1 MSILEAVQHPPML
14 HAMVVHFPIVLA
26 MLGVPVVV
34 LCLMFIHRGNG
45 CRWAALAVYVLLAVS
60 AVVVVETG
68 ERARDLVPN
77 DLGPDV
83 WSLIEKHEEMADVL
97 WFFGAVTAGF
107 LAISLVKTP
116 WVRISAT
123 IPALAAAV
131 ATAVWVSFLA
141 HNGGLLVYHHGVG
154 TPGVHAAVPAVTPE
168 RPPAAETPEPAEETP
183 DDPAAPSELAP
194 APAEPSP
201 QEPIPVPETPPVE
214 PPVDTLQG
222 EAPPETAPAEP
233 QPAADGAAAP
243 DAGAAPEV
251 SVTAVSYVHEIAP
264 LVEAR
269 CVECHNPEETDGG
282 LMLTTIESMLAGGRK
297 AGPAVIPGNP
307 DESPLILYVTGE
319 LRPQMPKGE
328 DPLTEEEVTLLRAWI
343 AAGAPDDSPAAAG
356 APE

>member
-60 AVVVVETG
+60 ALVVVETG

-168 RPPAAETPEPAEETP
+168 TPPAAEETP
-183 DDPAAPSELAP
+183 ADPAAPSEEAP
-194 APAEPSP
+194 ASAEPSP
-201 QEPIPVPETPPVE
+201 QEPVPVPETPPVE
-214 PPVDTLQG
+214 APVDTPRG
-222 EAPPETAPAEP
+222 EAPSEAAPAEP
-233 QPAADGAAAP
+233 QPDDGAAAP
-243 DAGAAPEV
+243 DTVVAPEV
-251 SVTAVSYVHEIAP
+251 SGTAVSYVHEIAP

-328 DPLTEEEVTLLRAWI
+328 EPLTEQEVTLLRAWI
-343 AAGAPDDSPAAAG
+343 AAGAPDDSSAAAG
-356 APE
+356 AAE